1 MKFGQLPMGVIV
13 LAYAYLALVV
23 VANVF
28 AAFEH

>member
-23 VANVF
+23 ANVF
-28 AAFEH
+28 AAIGR